1 MSSLVVGSVAFDTV
15 ETPFGR
21 AENAMGGTAVYFSV
35 AASLFT
41 DVMLVGVVGDDF
53 PESECAQL
61 RDRGVDLRGLQLQHG
76 ETFRWVGEYGYDM
89 NVAHTLD
96 TQLNVFASFHPVLPD
111 AYRDANFLFLG
122 NIDPKLQM
130 DVRRQV
136 TSPRLVV
143 LDTMNF
149 WIEREPEPLL
159 RVIREV
165 DGVLMN
171 EAEIRQLTGRHNLYD
186 AARVLQ
192 EMGPRYIV
200 AKRGEY
206 GAVLFDRD
214 DIFVAPAY
222 PTWDV
227 RDTTGAGDSFA
238 GGFVGY
244 LDRCGSL
251 DHDSIRAAVVYGTV
265 MASFTVED
273 FSLGG
278 LLRATPE
285 SIDER
290 YRRLARVSRIGEPS
304 AFTLAALIPEGI
316 Q

>member
-53 PESECAQL
+53 PESARAQL

-192 EMGPRYIV
+192 EIGPRYIV

-222 PTWDV
+222 PIWDV

>member
-53 PESECAQL
+53 PESACAQL